1 MTQQITP
8 ERALELAEYFD
19 FGQIGSGP
27 AIVHSPDADEIAAI
41 LRWAAEVMRAETVE
55 IAQYDAGLINDYGGG
70 NVGWWQDYVRYEVGM
85 ANSHYQ
91 EQLAELIIK
100 PAPPATGEK

>member
-8 ERALELAEYFD
+8 ERALELAENDEFMAD
-19 FGQIGSGP
+19 CAGSLSAEG
-27 AIVHSPDADEIAAI
+27 VMRRERAAI

-100 PAPPATGEK
+100 PNPPATGEK